1 VAAAAI
7 GHGRAVGAARYALRP
22 APDRT
27 RRRVITTSTNTEI
40 GLQDIRAAA
49 ERIAGRVHLTPC
61 WHSRTFSE
69 LSGADVWLK
78 YENLQRTGSYKIRG
92 ALNRILTLPETA
104 RQRGVIAA
112 SAGNHAQGVAVA
124 AALACVPATI
134 VMPSQAPLAKVAA
147 TRGYGARVIL
157 CGDVFDEAHA
167 EALRIA
173 QAEGLTYVHPF
184 DDPMVM
190 AGQGTVGLEILAS
203 IPDLE
208 ALVVPIGGGGLIA
221 GVSVAA
227 KSLNPAIRV
236 YGVQAAG
243 ANATALAFRNA
254 FTGPLENPST
264 IADGLL
270 TRAPGE
276 RTLPIIRD
284 YVDDVV
290 TVTDESIAETVVLL
304 MERSKTV
311 AEPAGA
317 VALAA
322 ILSGTVPVRG
332 QTCCAIISGGNMDP
346 NMMDRLLQFGLGASG
361 RHLRLRTELTDR
373 PGALVGLSTIIAEQ
387 GANIFEVVH
396 HRIGSSHSVNVVDL
410 SLTLEVRDR
419 AHGES
424 VIHALRANGYVAEVI
439 EPFRHS

>member
-1 VAAAAI
+1 M
-7 GHGRAVGAARYALRP
+7 RRDVGLTL
-22 APDRT
+22 DD
-27 RRRVITTSTNTEI
+27 V
-40 GLQDIRAAA
+40 RAAA
-49 ERIAGRVHLTPC
+49 DRIAGRVHTTPC

-69 LSGADVWLK
+69 LSGASVWLK

-92 ALNRILTLPETA
+92 ALNRILTLSPEVRA
-104 RQRGVIAA
+104 RGVIAA

-124 AALACVPATI
+124 ASIANVRATI

-157 CGDVFDEAHA
+157 HGDVFDEAHE

-173 QAEGLTYVHPF
+173 NKEGLTYVHPF
-184 DDPMVM
+184 DDPMIM
-190 AGQGTVGLEILAS
+190 AGQGTVGMEILAAA
-203 IPDLE
+203 PDVDT
-208 ALVVPIGGGGLIA
+208 LVVPIGGGGLIA
-221 GVSVAA
+221 GVAVAA
-227 KSLNPAIRV
+227 KSLNPNITV
-236 YGVQAAG
+236 YGVQASG
-243 ANATALAFRNA
+243 ANATKLAFHNE
-254 FTGPLENPST
+254 FTAPLENPTT

-270 TRAPGE
+270 TRAPGAQ
-276 RTLPIIRD
+276 TLPIIRD

-304 MERSKTV
+304 MERAKTV

-322 ILSGTVPVRG
+322 ILSGAIPAEG
-332 QTCCAIISGGNMDP
+332 HNCCAIISGGNVDP
-346 NMMDRLLQFGLGASG
+346 NMMDRLLQFGLGAAG

-373 PGALVGLSTIIAEQ
+373 PGALVGLSTVIAEQ

-396 HRIGSSHSVNVVDL
+396 HRVGSSHSVNVVDL

-419 AHGES
+419 AHGEA
-424 VIHALRANGYVAEVI
+424 VIEALRAKGYVAEVI
-439 EPFRHS
+439 EPFRNS

>member
-1 VAAAAI
+1 VC
-7 GHGRAVGAARYALRP
+7 
-22 APDRT
+22 
-27 RRRVITTSTNTEI
+27 
-40 GLQDIRAAA
+40 AAA

-69 LSGADVWLK
+69 LSGASVWLK

-92 ALNRILTLPETA
+92 ALNRILTLPLEA
-104 RQRGVIAA
+104 RNKGVIAA

-124 AALACVPATI
+124 ASIAAAPATI
-134 VMPSQAPLAKVAA
+134 VMPTQAPLAKVSA

-157 CGDVFDEAHA
+157 HGEVFDEAHA
-167 EALRIA
+167 EALRLA
-173 QAEGLTYVHPF
+173 NAEGLTYVHPF
-184 DDPMVM
+184 DDPVVM
-190 AGQGTVGLEILAS
+190 AGQGTVALEILG
-203 IPDLE
+203 E
-208 ALVVPIGGGGLIA
+208 APNIETLVVPIGGGGLIA
-221 GVSVAA
+221 GIAVAA
-227 KSLNPAIRV
+227 KSSNPKLKV
-236 YGVQAAG
+236 FGVQASG
-243 ANATALAFRNA
+243 ANATEQAFHGRYA
-254 FTGPLENPST
+254 GPLQSPTT

-276 RTLPIIRD
+276 YTLPLIRE

-304 MERSKTV
+304 MERAKTV

-322 ILSGTVPVRG
+322 ILSGAVPTRG
-332 QTCCAIISGGNMDP
+332 NQCCAIISGGNVDP
-346 NMMDRLLQFGLGASG
+346 NMMDRLLQFGLGAAG

-419 AHGES
+419 AHGEA
-424 VIHALRANGYVAEVI
+424 VIQALRSRGYVAEVVQ
-439 EPFRHS
+439 PFRSR